1 MDLSDRAC
9 PSWLLSHGSQR
20 GTPQPATKPCPRPP
34 LQMLYGQLELLELC
48 FSEFRVNFLWNDA
61 SISKL
66 ITQTFTAYEKASILF
81 QVAVTHSAIAT
92 SQSRSDAE
100 GLKRAFYY
108 FKTCAGLLSYMNEN
122 FLHVPS
128 TDLSTEVVKF
138 FIGPVLAQATEA
150 FQENTTDEKKA
161 AR

>member
-1 MDLSDRAC
+1 M
-9 PSWLLSHGSQR
+9 
-20 GTPQPATKPCPRPP
+20 
-34 LQMLYGQLELLELC
+34 
-48 FSEFRVNFLWNDA
+48 
-61 SISKL
+61 
-66 ITQTFTAYEKASILF
+66 
-81 QVAVTHSAIAT
+81 
-92 SQSRSDAE
+92 
-100 GLKRAFYY
+100 
-108 FKTCAGLLSYMNEN
+108 LSYMNEN